1 MARRGTVLVIDDNR
15 NILVSLKYLLGDYFA
30 KVLTA
35 NDPGVLPSLLLQE
48 QVDVALLDMN
58 FSPGLNNGNEG
69 LYWLRYVKQ
78 LRPQVQVVLFTA
90 YADISLAVAG
100 MKDGAFDFV
109 VKPWDN
115 AKLVQTLLDAYCVAT
130 GGKRRET
137 RQQTVVHGGESMYW
151 GKSPAMQQIKSIVE
165 RISDTDANVLIT
177 GENGTGKDMLAMEI
191 HRLSGRNGRPMVVAD
206 MGAVT
211 ETLFESELFGHVKG
225 AFTGAYADRMG
236 RFEAAEG
243 GTLFLDEIGNLPY
256 HLQSKLL
263 TALQKRTFVKVGS
276 NIEQKMNVRLICATN
291 RDLGEMVRKGEFRED
306 LLYRINTIH
315 LHLPPLRER
324 PDDISA
330 FADMFVKR
338 YSQQYGRG
346 EAGLSAGARQSM
358 LGYSWPGN
366 IRELQHAIERAVIL
380 SDSGGEIDMLQ
391 ISSNKSVSQQTSRQD
406 AIVPLDEMERN
417 MVQMAIDKC
426 NGNLSAAAAQLG
438 ITRQTLYNK
447 MKRYGL

>member
-1 MARRGTVLVIDDNR
+1 
-15 NILVSLKYLLGDYFA
+15 
-30 KVLTA
+30 
-35 NDPGVLPSLLLQE
+35 
-48 QVDVALLDMN
+48 
-58 FSPGLNNGNEG
+58 
-69 LYWLRYVKQ
+69 
-78 LRPQVQVVLFTA
+78 
-90 YADISLAVAG
+90 
-100 MKDGAFDFV
+100 
-109 VKPWDN
+109 
-115 AKLVQTLLDAYCVAT
+115 
-130 GGKRRET
+130 
-137 RQQTVVHGGESMYW
+137 
-151 GKSPAMQQIKSIVE
+151 
-165 RISDTDANVLIT
+165 
-177 GENGTGKDMLAMEI
+177 
-191 HRLSGRNGRPMVVAD
+191 
-206 MGAVT
+206 
-211 ETLFESELFGHVKG
+211 
-225 AFTGAYADRMG
+225 
-236 RFEAAEG
+236 
-243 GTLFLDEIGNLPY
+243 
-256 HLQSKLL
+256 
-263 TALQKRTFVKVGS
+263 
-276 NIEQKMNVRLICATN
+276 
-291 RDLGEMVRKGEFRED
+291 MVRKGEFRED

-324 PDDISA
+324 PDDIVA

-391 ISSNKSVSQQTSRQD
+391 ISSNKSAGQQTSRQD